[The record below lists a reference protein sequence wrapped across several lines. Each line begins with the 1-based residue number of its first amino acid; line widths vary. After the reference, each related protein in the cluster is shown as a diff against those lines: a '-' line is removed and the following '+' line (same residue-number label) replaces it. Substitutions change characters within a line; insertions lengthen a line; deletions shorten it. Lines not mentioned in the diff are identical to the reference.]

1 MKVCFDDGGLALK
14 IPVIIAHTFGCC
26 YIHFHDMLKWLTYVS
41 LWLSTQI
48 LFRQDMPKKSST
60 KSCYK
65 ASIGIDLLLTT
76 PAHLPQEI
84 SSAALSDTPCKA
96 KFSLRLSRPIV
107 ARSCLPPVDEES
119 SRSFWVLG
127 SRRRISTHF

>member
-1 MKVCFDDGGLALK
+1 MVDLCEFMAEYSNFIPARYAKK
-14 IPVIIAHTFGCC
+14 IK
-26 YIHFHDMLKWLTYVS
+26 YI
-41 LWLSTQI
+41 
-48 LFRQDMPKKSST
+48 
-60 KSCYK
+60 CYK